1 MRAVGDD
8 FLDVRGHGFAR
19 VAVCVP
25 QVRVGDPVFNADA
38 HQAVLERVHAEGAH
52 YALCPELGLSGYT
65 CGDLFFQ
72 ETLLRTSV
80 EALARL
86 AADTARWNLVLSVG
100 LPLVVDDLLFN
111 CAVTLYGGRPVAVAP
126 KAYPPNYREFYEL
139 RWFHPAAEARA
150 TEVTLF
156 GHRVPF
162 GTDVLVRATHLP
174 GFVLHTDI
182 CEDLWTP
189 VPPGTIAALS
199 GATVLGNLS
208 ASNVTVGKWEYRQ
221 DLVRSSSAKNLAVQL
236 YSAAGFGESTADL
249 AWDGQGLIAERGEIV
264 AATERFS
271 LGGNAVTVD
280 IDLRALVEDRLRQSS
295 WGQNAAEYGH
305 ALRTVDVGDAAD
317 ARPASLYDRLL
328 RRIEPHPFV
337 PADPARRDVRCRE
350 TFLITSTSL
359 ARRLEALPEDGRRV
373 VLGVS
378 GGQDSAQALLVAA
391 HAMDLL
397 GLPRSRIIG
406 VTLPGFGTS
415 RRTYENACALVRTIG
430 ATLREVDI
438 KLVAGEMFTS
448 IGHDPSVE
456 DRTFENVQAWARK
469 FLLFSLASR
478 EHGIDLGTSDL
489 TELALG
495 FTTYGGDHMSHYGVN
510 AGVPKTLVSA
520 ASWTPRSAPSCCVS
534 IARGTSH
541 RRPRRSSAR
550 TSSTTS
556 SSTTSS
562 ASASGRAASP
572 AWRYMRST
580 GGIRSRRSGAGSSS
594 SSSGSSRTSS
604 SATASPT
611 RRRSAR
617 VGPSP
622 RAATGACRRT
632 HRRRR
637 GSLKR
642 SRSPRRSVNAGRQLR
657 RPSSRRGRAPAG
669 AGARSATRD
678 SCLGSEPASV
688 AMPVQPAEGWRLH
701 RCGGIRRSSDARRAR
716 TPHAALASPA
726 AARQSRVVLS
736 TRM

>member
-150 TEVTLF
+150 TEVTLL

-373 VLGVS
+373 VIGVS

-415 RRTYENACALVRTIG
+415 RRTYENACTLVRTIG

-510 AGVPKTLVSA
+510 AGVPKTLVSELIRWA
-520 ASWTPRSAPSCCVS
+520 AEKIFHDEPDVAAVLRGILDTPISPELLRLDRAGEIAQKAEEIVGPYELHDFFLYHFLRFGFGPRR
-534 IARGTSH
+534 IARMALHAFDGRYPLATIRRWLLVFLERFFANQFKRDCLPDAPKVGSGGSLSPRGDWRMPADASAAAWLAEAEQIPAEVGE
-541 RRPRRSSAR
+541 RRPAAPPTLVEAR
-550 TSSTTS
+550 
-556 SSTTSS
+556 
-562 ASASGRAASP
+562 ARA
-572 AWRYMRST
+572 
-580 GGIRSRRSGAGSSS
+580 
-594 SSSGSSRTSS
+594 
-604 SATASPT
+604 
-611 RRRSAR
+611 
-617 VGPSP
+617 
-622 RAATGACRRT
+622 
-632 HRRRR
+632 RRRR
-637 GSLKR
+637 R
-642 SRSPRRSVNAGRQLR
+642 
-657 RPSSRRGRAPAG
+657 
-669 AGARSATRD
+669 
-678 SCLGSEPASV
+678 
-688 AMPVQPAEGWRLH
+688 
-701 RCGGIRRSSDARRAR
+701 
-716 TPHAALASPA
+716 
-726 AARQSRVVLS
+726 
-736 TRM
+736 

>member
-1 MRAVGDD
+1 MRAVSDD

-150 TEVTLF
+150 TEVTLL

-397 GLPRSRIIG
+397 GLPRSRIVG

-415 RRTYENACALVRTIG
+415 RRTYENACTLVRTIG

-510 AGVPKTLVSA
+510 AGVPKTLVSELIRWA
-520 ASWTPRSAPSCCVS
+520 AEKIFHDEPDVAAVLRGILDTPISPELLRLDRAGEIAQKAEEIVGPYELHDFFLYHFLRFGFGPRR
-534 IARGTSH
+534 IARMALHAFDGRYPLATIRRWLLVFLERFFANQFKRDCLPDAPKVGSGGSLSPRGDWRMPADASAAAWLAEAEQIPAEVGE
-541 RRPRRSSAR
+541 RRPAAPPTLVEAR
-550 TSSTTS
+550 
-556 SSTTSS
+556 
-562 ASASGRAASP
+562 ARA
-572 AWRYMRST
+572 
-580 GGIRSRRSGAGSSS
+580 
-594 SSSGSSRTSS
+594 
-604 SATASPT
+604 
-611 RRRSAR
+611 
-617 VGPSP
+617 
-622 RAATGACRRT
+622 
-632 HRRRR
+632 RRRR
-637 GSLKR
+637 R
-642 SRSPRRSVNAGRQLR
+642 
-657 RPSSRRGRAPAG
+657 
-669 AGARSATRD
+669 
-678 SCLGSEPASV
+678 
-688 AMPVQPAEGWRLH
+688 
-701 RCGGIRRSSDARRAR
+701 
-716 TPHAALASPA
+716 
-726 AARQSRVVLS
+726 
-736 TRM
+736 

>member
-150 TEVTLF
+150 TEVTLL

-350 TFLITSTSL
+350 IFLITSTSL

-391 HAMDLL
+391 HAMDML

-415 RRTYENACALVRTIG
+415 RRTYENACTLVRTIG

-510 AGVPKTLVSA
+510 AGVPKTLVSELIRWA
-520 ASWTPRSAPSCCVS
+520 AEKIFHDEPDVAAVLRGILDTPISPELLRLDRAGEIAQKAEEIVGPYELHDFFLYHFLRFGFGPRR
-534 IARGTSH
+534 IARMALHAFDGRYPLATIRRWLLVFLERFFANQFKRDCLPDAPKVGSGGSLSPRGDWRMPADASAAAWLAEAEQIPAEVGE
-541 RRPRRSSAR
+541 RRPAAPPTLVEAR
-550 TSSTTS
+550 
-556 SSTTSS
+556 
-562 ASASGRAASP
+562 ARA
-572 AWRYMRST
+572 
-580 GGIRSRRSGAGSSS
+580 
-594 SSSGSSRTSS
+594 
-604 SATASPT
+604 
-611 RRRSAR
+611 
-617 VGPSP
+617 
-622 RAATGACRRT
+622 
-632 HRRRR
+632 RRRR
-637 GSLKR
+637 R
-642 SRSPRRSVNAGRQLR
+642 
-657 RPSSRRGRAPAG
+657 
-669 AGARSATRD
+669 
-678 SCLGSEPASV
+678 
-688 AMPVQPAEGWRLH
+688 
-701 RCGGIRRSSDARRAR
+701 
-716 TPHAALASPA
+716 
-726 AARQSRVVLS
+726 
-736 TRM
+736 

>member
-1 MRAVGDD
+1 MRAVSDD

-150 TEVTLF
+150 TEVTLL

-189 VPPGTIAALS
+189 VPPGAIAALS

-221 DLVRSSSAKNLAVQL
+221 DLVRSSSVKNLAVQL

-305 ALRTVDVGDAAD
+305 ALRTVDLGDAAD

-415 RRTYENACALVRTIG
+415 RRTYENACTLVRTIG

-510 AGVPKTLVSA
+510 AGVPKTLVSELIRWA
-520 ASWTPRSAPSCCVS
+520 AEKIFHDEPDVATVLRGILDTPISPELLRLDRAGEIAQKAEEIVGPYELHDFFLYHFLRFGFGPRR
-534 IARGTSH
+534 IARMALHAFDGRYPLATIRRWLLVFLERFFANQFKRDCLPDAPKVGSGGSLSPRGDWRMPADASAAAWLAEAEQIPAEVGE
-541 RRPRRSSAR
+541 RRPAAPPTLVEAR
-550 TSSTTS
+550 
-556 SSTTSS
+556 
-562 ASASGRAASP
+562 ARA
-572 AWRYMRST
+572 
-580 GGIRSRRSGAGSSS
+580 
-594 SSSGSSRTSS
+594 
-604 SATASPT
+604 
-611 RRRSAR
+611 
-617 VGPSP
+617 
-622 RAATGACRRT
+622 
-632 HRRRR
+632 RRRR
-637 GSLKR
+637 R
-642 SRSPRRSVNAGRQLR
+642 
-657 RPSSRRGRAPAG
+657 
-669 AGARSATRD
+669 
-678 SCLGSEPASV
+678 
-688 AMPVQPAEGWRLH
+688 
-701 RCGGIRRSSDARRAR
+701 
-716 TPHAALASPA
+716 
-726 AARQSRVVLS
+726 
-736 TRM
+736 

>member
-150 TEVTLF
+150 TEVTLL

-350 TFLITSTSL
+350 IFLITSTSL

-415 RRTYENACALVRTIG
+415 RRTYENACTLVRTIG

-510 AGVPKTLVSA
+510 AGVPKTLVSELIRWA
-520 ASWTPRSAPSCCVS
+520 AENIFHDEPDVATVLRGILDTPISPELLRLDRAGEIAQKAEEIVGPYELHDFFLYHFLRFGFGPRR
-534 IARGTSH
+534 IARMALHAFDGRYPLATIRRWLLVFLERFFANQFKRDCLPDAPKVGSGGSLSPRGDWRMPADASAAAWLAEAEQIPAEVGE
-541 RRPRRSSAR
+541 RRPAAPPTLVEAR
-550 TSSTTS
+550 
-556 SSTTSS
+556 
-562 ASASGRAASP
+562 ARA
-572 AWRYMRST
+572 
-580 GGIRSRRSGAGSSS
+580 
-594 SSSGSSRTSS
+594 
-604 SATASPT
+604 
-611 RRRSAR
+611 
-617 VGPSP
+617 
-622 RAATGACRRT
+622 
-632 HRRRR
+632 RRRR
-637 GSLKR
+637 R
-642 SRSPRRSVNAGRQLR
+642 
-657 RPSSRRGRAPAG
+657 
-669 AGARSATRD
+669 
-678 SCLGSEPASV
+678 
-688 AMPVQPAEGWRLH
+688 
-701 RCGGIRRSSDARRAR
+701 
-716 TPHAALASPA
+716 
-726 AARQSRVVLS
+726 
-736 TRM
+736 

>member
-150 TEVTLF
+150 TEVTLL

-350 TFLITSTSL
+350 IFLITSTSL

-415 RRTYENACALVRTIG
+415 RRTYENACTLVRTIG

-510 AGVPKTLVSA
+510 AGVPKTLVSELIRWA
-520 ASWTPRSAPSCCVS
+520 AEKIFHDEPDVAAVLRGILDTPISPELLRLDRAGEIAQKAEEIVGPYELHDFFLYHFLRFGFGPRR
-534 IARGTSH
+534 IARMALHAFDGRYPLATIRRWLLVFLERFFANQFKRDCLPDAPKVGSGGSLSPRGDWRMPADASAAAWLAEAEQIPAEVGE
-541 RRPRRSSAR
+541 RRPAAPPTLVEAR
-550 TSSTTS
+550 
-556 SSTTSS
+556 
-562 ASASGRAASP
+562 ARA
-572 AWRYMRST
+572 
-580 GGIRSRRSGAGSSS
+580 
-594 SSSGSSRTSS
+594 
-604 SATASPT
+604 
-611 RRRSAR
+611 
-617 VGPSP
+617 
-622 RAATGACRRT
+622 
-632 HRRRR
+632 RRRR
-637 GSLKR
+637 R
-642 SRSPRRSVNAGRQLR
+642 
-657 RPSSRRGRAPAG
+657 
-669 AGARSATRD
+669 
-678 SCLGSEPASV
+678 
-688 AMPVQPAEGWRLH
+688 
-701 RCGGIRRSSDARRAR
+701 
-716 TPHAALASPA
+716 
-726 AARQSRVVLS
+726 
-736 TRM
+736 